1 MAFLSAIRMKGFK
14 TFARPTEL
22 LFEQGVSVIIGPN
35 GSGKSNIADAVLW
48 ALGEQ
53 SPTSIRGRTMQDVIF
68 SGSDGQRSAAVA
80 EVTLLFDNSSG
91 VFPLEYGEIEIARR
105 VTRDGASEYRIN
117 GAASRLL
124 DVQDLAAA
132 VGLGREMHSVIS
144 QGKVDEL
151 VNSTPATRRAL
162 VEDAAGLG
170 RYKKRRDR
178 SLAKLEKT
186 QANLERVKDVERE
199 VRSALRPLKQQ
210 VSAAERYA
218 HASEEVARLRAEVAL
233 LDLLTIRAQIDVQQ
247 ASLDAQQ
254 LRRSEAELA
263 LTRLREERITEEER
277 FAAALLER
285 ETLSAGYH
293 QASADVERLR
303 SRLSLLRDKSAR
315 LESDLARTR
324 RRRDMAQIEVR
335 SARERFAVAAEGP
348 ARGAERL
355 RVVLAAADTLA
366 SMIDE
371 ARPAL
376 GEMDARHEALKDVV
390 FELESERGRVQQER
404 EFLERESDERSRRA
418 EDLAQRARTAA
429 DRLAEVLRVREERA
443 DEVRAAEVAVSEAM
457 SSEASSREAAAGHRS
472 VLEQAEAAVRGLAE
486 ELASADS
493 RTRVLED
500 VVTRREGA
508 PQAALDLLAS
518 EEGAMLVHE
527 ALTVKRGYE
536 RAVAVALG
544 PLASAVVLGGVLH
557 AAHVVD
563 ADGPLEVVWTGGPRP
578 ADGWDAT
585 AHPAEAT
592 DAITP
597 TGAPGALAPTEAAV
611 RPGAPEAP
619 GDDLW
624 EVLDGPPGLVRA
636 LQSLVPPTRV
646 VADEDAPVPAWPG
659 VVVTTG
665 GCVWHSSH
673 HGARRVETSAEALM
687 AARGELERL
696 RVERISL
703 TTEHEKAGMV
713 AAEAVES
720 LRVLV
725 AAGDRASVDL
735 REARARR
742 DSLVDEMTL
751 WGRREEEARTE
762 AAEAEERVRRDGEAA
777 TALAGGLR
785 ETGER
790 SVEIANR
797 LESART
803 DLREVRGA
811 TEHLRGR
818 VSLLEGKRSQAGI
831 LTVRLRERERAR
843 QEEADR
849 ARQTLAQA
857 TSALEAAEARE
868 SDLVRYAPV
877 LADLQTVVA
886 GLIECCTS
894 ELDVLS
900 ERLALSRAA
909 TDDFGDA
916 LKDQG
921 RRESDLQRSGSE
933 LNEEMVRLRVA
944 VARLEER
951 AGERERE
958 LEELSRR
965 HLSPREVTAE
975 SVAGLSAE
983 DTAAALERAERRR
996 ERIGPVNPLAE
1007 QEYRQTEE
1015 RAGFLAEQRTDLE
1028 SSMSELRSVI
1038 RDLDEHIETTF
1049 TEVFEATRGHFED
1062 MVQVLFPGG
1071 KGMLRLVEP
1080 DPDDA
1085 GATPDDDEA
1094 AADDEPGGS
1103 GGRAAAGI
1111 VLEIKPPR
1119 KAPRSMSLLSGGEK
1133 ALAAI
1138 AFLFGLFLARPC
1150 PFYVLDEVEA
1160 ALDDLN
1166 LGRFLSLV
1174 RRYQERTQFIV
1185 ITHQRRTMEI
1195 ADRLY
1200 GVAMDSDGTSRVL
1213 SRRLTP
1219 LQPVD

>member
-14 TFARPTEL
+14 TFARSTEL
-22 LFEQGVSVIIGPN
+22 LFERGVSVIIGPN
-35 GSGKSNIADAVLW
+35 GSGKSNISDAVLW

-91 VFPLEYGEIEIARR
+91 VFPMEYGEIEITRR
-105 VTRDGASEYRIN
+105 VARDGASEYRIN

-218 HASEEVARLRAEVAL
+218 EASEEVARLRAEIAL
-233 LDLLTIRAQIDVQQ
+233 LDLLAIRAEMGEQQ
-247 ASLDAQQ
+247 KSLDAQQ
-254 LRRSEAELA
+254 SRRTEAELA
-263 LTRLREERITEEER
+263 LARLREERITEEER

-285 ETLSAGYH
+285 ESLSAGFH

-303 SRLSLLRDKSAR
+303 SRLSLLREKSAR

-324 RRRDMAQIEVR
+324 RRRDMAQMEAR
-335 SARERFAVAAEGP
+335 SAGERCAAAAEGP

-355 RVVLAAADTLA
+355 RVVLAAAETLGA
-366 SMIDE
+366 MIDE

-376 GEMDARHEALKDVV
+376 AEMDGRHEALKDAV
-390 FELESERGRVQQER
+390 FELESERARTQQER
-404 EFLERESDERSRRA
+404 EFLERESDERARRA
-418 EDLAQRARTAA
+418 EDLADRARTAS
-429 DRLAEVLRVREERA
+429 DRLAEVLRVKVERA
-443 DEVRAAEVAVSEAM
+443 DEVGEAESALADAG
-457 SSEASSREAAAGHRS
+457 SSERSSREAAVEHKR
-472 VLEQAEAAVRGLAE
+472 VLEEAETAVR
-486 ELASADS
+486 ELAGQLAAAES
-493 RTRVLED
+493 RSRVLED
-500 VVTRREGA
+500 MASRREGA

-518 EEGAMLVHE
+518 GESAQLVHE
-527 ALTVKRGYE
+527 VLTVKRGYE

-557 AAHVVD
+557 GFLVTD
-563 ADGPLEVVWTGGPRP
+563 ADGPLEVVWTGAPLSESGRSAESDP
-578 ADGWDAT
+578 DDVKDAT
-585 AHPAEAT
+585 LP
-592 DAITP
+592 P
-597 TGAPGALAPTEAAV
+597 GMSKAPGE
-611 RPGAPEAP
+611 
-619 GDDLW
+619 DLW
-624 EVLDGPPGLVRA
+624 DVLDGPPDVVRA
-636 LQSLVPPTRV
+636 LRSLVPPTRLV
-646 VADEDAPVPAWPG
+646 PDEDGPMPAWPG
-659 VVVTTG
+659 VLVTKS
-665 GCVWHSSH
+665 GCVWRGSR

-696 RVERISL
+696 HAERLSL
-703 TTEHEKAGMV
+703 AAEHERTGILATE
-713 AAEAVES
+713 AAEG
-720 LRVLV
+720 LRALM
-725 AAGDRASVDL
+725 AAGDRASEEL

-742 DSLVDEMTL
+742 DSLLDEMTL
-751 WGRREEEARTE
+751 WGRREEEARAE
-762 AAEAEERVRRDGEAA
+762 AAEAEERVRRDGE
-777 TALAGGLR
+777 LAGSLAEGLR
-785 ETGER
+785 ETGDR
-790 SVEIANR
+790 SSAIASK
-797 LESART
+797 LESARAE
-803 DLREVRGA
+803 LREARVT
-811 TEHLRGR
+811 TEELRDR

-849 ARQTLAQA
+849 AVQTLAQA
-857 TSALEAAEARE
+857 TLALEAAEARE
-868 SDLVRYAPV
+868 DQLQRYAPV
-877 LADLQTVVA
+877 LAELEAAVA
-886 GLIECCTS
+886 GLIESCTAD
-894 ELDVLS
+894 LAVLS
-900 ERLALSRAA
+900 ERVAVSRAA
-909 TDDFGDA
+909 TEDFGDA

-921 RRESDLQRSGSE
+921 RRESDLQRSGSD
-933 LNEEMVRLRVA
+933 LNEEMVRLKVA

-958 LEELSRR
+958 LEELGRR
-965 HLSPREVTAE
+965 HLSPRDVTPA
-975 SVAGLSAE
+975 SVADMSAE
-983 DTAAALERAERRR
+983 DVASALERAERRR

-1028 SSMSELRSVI
+1028 SSMRELRSVI

-1049 TEVFEATRGHFED
+1049 AEVFEATRGHFED

-1071 KGMLRLVEP
+1071 KGVLRLVEP
-1080 DPDDA
+1080 DPDEA
-1085 GATPDDDEA
+1085 GVASE
-1094 AADDEPGGS
+1094 ADDEEPSDEEPRGPGS
-1103 GGRAAAGI
+1103 RGGAGI

-1174 RRYQERTQFIV
+1174 RRYQDRTQFIV

-1200 GVAMDSDGTSRVL
+1200 GVAMDADGTSRVL
-1213 SRRLTP
+1213 SRRLTS
-1219 LQPVD
+1219 LQEAE